1 MKRTLT
7 AAATLLAGSA
17 GVVGFAG
24 TAAAADTPQLPAELP
39 VDNSVAQT
47 AYHAVGTMHS
57 ATKVVGDVVPA
68 PDELTGSS
76 ARAADDGGS
85 LGGVGEDLGLD
96 KVLSGAPLSGVTG
109 KSGTDGASQVGQ
121 LPLEKLPLEKLP
133 TEKLP
138 VGKGLLG

>member
-47 AYHAVGTMHS
+47 AYHAAGTMHS
-57 ATKVVGDVVPA
+57 ATQVVGDVVPA
-68 PDELTGSS
+68 PDKLTGSS
-76 ARAADDGGS
+76 ARAADGGS
-85 LGGVGEDLGLD
+85 LGGVAEDLGLD

-121 LPLEKLPLEKLP
+121 LPLEQLPTEKLP
-133 TEKLP
+133 TEQLP